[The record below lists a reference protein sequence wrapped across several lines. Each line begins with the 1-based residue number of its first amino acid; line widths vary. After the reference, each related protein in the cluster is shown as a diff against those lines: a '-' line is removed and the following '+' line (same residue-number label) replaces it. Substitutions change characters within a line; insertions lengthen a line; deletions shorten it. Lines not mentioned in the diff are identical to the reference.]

1 MEKFSNESLLIAYAT
16 MIPTEVG
23 KSSPVIF
30 VDADETPGIG
40 FWALCIQFEK
50 TSKEQLHPL
59 RGKVVTEEIIVHRAM
74 CNVSKELLTELPAP
88 GHPFPDEV
96 GLHRDFQFVSAE
108 ESYPEDKQSLS
119 SGFQP
124 FLSSSGKGA
133 FNQEGK
139 LLILREFVGLKSTAG
154 KVGAFPEERLTSVG
168 MSANTTL
175 SKRERLFAA
184 YRAAFGT
191 AIQTVANV
199 F

>member
-1 MEKFSNESLLIAYAT
+1 MEKFSNESLLIAYAAQVPVE
-16 MIPTEVG
+16 IG
-23 KSSPVIF
+23 KTSPVIF

-40 FWALCIQFEK
+40 YWALCVQFEK

-59 RGKVVTEEIIVHRAM
+59 RGKVVTEEIVVHRAM
-74 CNVSKELLTELPAP
+74 CNVSKDLLTELPAP
-88 GHPFPDEV
+88 GEAFPEQV
-96 GLHRDFQFVSAE
+96 GLHRDFQFVGAE
-108 ESYPEDKQSLS
+108 ESYPEDKQALS

-133 FNQEGK
+133 FNSEGK

-154 KVGAFPEERLTSVG
+154 KIGSFPEERLTSVG

-184 YRAAFGT
+184 YRAAFG
-191 AIQTVANV
+191 AGIQTVANV

>member
-1 MEKFSNESLLIAYAT
+1 MEKFSNESLMIAYASL
-16 MIPTEVG
+16 IPTEIG

-40 FWALCIQFEK
+40 FWALCVQFEK
-50 TSKEQLHPL
+50 TSKEQIHPL
-59 RGKVVTEEIIVHRAM
+59 KGKVVIEEVVVHRAM
-74 CNVSKELLTELPAP
+74 CNVSKDLLAELPAP
-88 GHPFPDEV
+88 GEAFPSEV
-96 GLHRDFQFVSAE
+96 ELFRDFQFVSAE

-133 FNQEGK
+133 FNSEGK
-139 LLILREFVGLKSTAG
+139 LLILREFVGLKTTAG
-154 KVGAFPEERLTSVG
+154 KVGDFPTERLTSVG
-168 MSANTTL
+168 MSSNTTL

-184 YRAAFGT
+184 YRAAFG
-191 AIQTVANV
+191 AGIQTVANV